1 MTREELCTC
10 GHRAVDHIHG
20 GGECTS
26 CMCEGFR
33 DADELE
39 REGEK

>member
-10 GHRAVDHIHG
+10 GHRAVDHIRD
-20 GGECTS
+20 CV
-26 CMCEGFR
+26 CCPCEGFV

-39 REGEK
+39 REENEE